1 MVAVFD
7 DRMEIQNPGMLPFGM
22 TLDDMKAGV
31 SKVRNRVIVRVLGA
45 LGLVEEWGSGYKRV
59 IEACRAGGYQ
69 EPEW

>member
-1 MVAVFD
+1 MNLKQN
-7 DRMEIQNPGMLPFGM
+7 IQSKKQLREM

-59 IEACRAGGYQ
+59 IEACRTGGYP